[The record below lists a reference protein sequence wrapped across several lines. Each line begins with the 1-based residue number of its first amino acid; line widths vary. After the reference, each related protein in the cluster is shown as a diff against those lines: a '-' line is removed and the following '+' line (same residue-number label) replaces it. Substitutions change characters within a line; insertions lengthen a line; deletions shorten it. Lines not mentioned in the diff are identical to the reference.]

1 MFVFSKRRRI
11 NMKPSKRVNFWLFLL
26 IIIIVD
32 AIIIFYSKL
41 I

>member
-1 MFVFSKRRRI
+1 
-11 NMKPSKRVNFWLFLL
+11 MKPSKRVNFWLFLL

>member
-1 MFVFSKRRRI
+1 
-11 NMKPSKRVNFWLFLL
+11 MKPSKRVDFWLFLL